1 MLLRVI
7 LSPQDIRKIRLDSV
21 PKSVEDLKL
30 DVKNKLQLNQCFDL
44 QYEDTDF
51 KDFCNLTCVDD
62 LSKDK
67 ATLKA
72 IFCPD
77 SAEPYLDSCSS
88 DLTLSASSST
98 STSSS
103 QSVSFSGRS
112 QHWPTVFPVPTF
124 SFDVE
129 LRLRQGNE
137 IFESHGK
144 LLTLSKDMKSEILD
158 KMAET
163 MFSFKA
169 YPANEDFEKAAHS
182 LVEKHPCLK
191 EPGSTSG
198 WYGWKISLKFKMGNY
213 RQKLRDAGCQELKIN
228 SDKRGSGDTR
238 GRRNKVKKTR
248 RSETNFLPD
257 LPQGRDIKKLDEE
270 RMMLSQEMA
279 KAKPNLDFIDSGM
292 NATFALRR
300 KEIVEE
306 EPPVVEMKARW
317 SALFTERQV
326 CFRLLLSKCI
336 YSYHFKMYFI
346 TLLHFFLFVISLKIV
361 KEFTRLM
368 SVDINSF
375 YEGLDGN
382 LQKLLLLYRSKRF
395 EGNKELMSLLESLD
409 NDPSNLRKRT
419 AVLLGLPWYMK
430 ENPFTLLKICEPTD
444 AEDDLIKGIVVGIL
458 VLEDVSEPLPS
469 FFVDVAIVLEANIV
483 IRHLRDLP
491 NAFMTLMGLMYVL
504 NLNYPKDMKYT
515 FEVIQRLFM
524 GLGIDSC
531 SARVHSLKNAL
542 LK

>member
-67 ATLKA
+67 ATLKV

-88 DLTLSASSST
+88 DLILSASSST
-98 STSSS
+98 STSSG

-112 QHWPTVFPVPTF
+112 QQWPTVFPVPTF

-158 KMAET
+158 KMAEK

-238 GRRNKVKKTR
+238 GRRNKVKKPR

-317 SALFTERQV
+317 SALFTERQ
-326 CFRLLLSKCI
+326 
-336 YSYHFKMYFI
+336 
-346 TLLHFFLFVISLKIV
+346 IV

-458 VLEDVSEPLPS
+458 LVLEDVSEPLPS